1 MRYAEGMNR
10 RDAVALSLFG
20 ITARGAAGD
29 VRPLPDPALRE
40 KDAEKYWLQV
50 RREQFLLPGWRA
62 FLNNGSLGVAPR
74 PVVRAVTDFIETAA
88 ALVSDEYPR
97 WGYEDLDAERAEMA
111 AFVGCK
117 KEELAFTHCAT
128 EAMSVIANG
137 IELKAGDEVLIT
149 DHEHPSGIAP
159 WALRAKRH
167 GITVREVK
175 LPHPPQS
182 AAQLADVVVSAIGPR
197 TRVLSFSGIISP
209 TGVLMPV
216 REICRAARAKGVLTV
231 VDGAHMNGQVPLR
244 LQDLE
249 CDYFAGSPHK
259 WLFAPAGCGLM
270 YIREEHLD
278 RHWPVIV
285 TGDWDRM
292 ELKAA
297 RFMKIG
303 TNNRATIAGM
313 IAGKRFIEALGPEH
327 VYARIHELA
336 KRVYQQAAQR
346 PYLKL
351 LSSADDSLYG
361 ALVTVT
367 FPENFDFAQLWRKA
381 KERRIWLYGSQRL
394 RISTPIH
401 LRASDIDAAFA
412 LFDEV
417 AGYKA
422 A

>member
-1 MRYAEGMNR
+1 MNR

-20 ITARGAAGD
+20 AAARGLAAD
-29 VRPLPDPALRE
+29 VRPLPDAALLE
-40 KDAEKYWLQV
+40 KDPEKYWLQV

-74 PVVRAVTDFIETAA
+74 PVVRAMTDFIETAA
-88 ALVSDEYPR
+88 ALVHDEYPR

-111 AFVGCK
+111 AFLGCR

-128 EAMSVIANG
+128 ESMSVIANG
-137 IELKAGDEVLIT
+137 IDLKAGDEVLIT

-159 WALRAKRH
+159 WALRAQRH

-182 AAQLADVVVSAIGPR
+182 PEQLADIVVSAIGPR
-197 TRVLSFSGIISP
+197 TRVLSFSGILSP

-216 REICRAARAKGVLTV
+216 REICRAARARGVLTV
-231 VDGAHMNGQVPLR
+231 VDGAHMNGQVAVR
-244 LQDLE
+244 LSDLE

-259 WLFAPAGCGLM
+259 WMFAPAGCGLLF
-270 YIREEHLD
+270 IREEHLD
-278 RHWPVIV
+278 QHWPVIV
-285 TGDWDRM
+285 TGDWDRKD
-292 ELKAA
+292 LKAA

-313 IAGKRFIEALGPEH
+313 MAGKRFLEALGPEL

-336 KRVYQQAAQR
+336 RRVYTMAKQR

-351 LSSADDSLYG
+351 LSSEDDRLYG
-361 ALVTVT
+361 GLVTVT
-367 FPENFDFAQLWRKA
+367 FPEKFDFAQLWRKA
-381 KERRIWLYGSQRL
+381 KERRIWLYGGQRL

-401 LRASDIDAAFA
+401 LRMSDIEAAFG

-417 AGYKA
+417 AGYRGA
-422 A
+422 

>member
-1 MRYAEGMNR
+1 MNR

-20 ITARGAAGD
+20 VAARGASSA
-29 VRPLPDPALRE
+29 VRPLPPAALRE
-40 KDAEKYWLQV
+40 KDPEKYWLQV
-50 RREQFLLPGWRA
+50 RREQFLMPGWRA

-74 PVVRAVTDFIETAA
+74 PVVRAVTESLETAA
-88 ALVSDEYPR
+88 ALLRDDYPR
-97 WGYEDLDAERAEMA
+97 WGYEILDEERAEMA
-111 AFVGCK
+111 AFVGCR

-137 IELKAGDEVLIT
+137 IELRAGDEVLLT

-175 LPHPPQS
+175 LPHPPES
-182 AAQLADVVVSAIGPR
+182 AGQLADVVVSAIGPR
-197 TRVLSFSGIISP
+197 TRVLSFSGILSP

-216 REICRAARAKGVLTV
+216 RDICRAARAKGVLTV

-244 LQDLE
+244 LSGLE

-270 YIREEHLD
+270 YIREEHID

-285 TGDWDRM
+285 TGDWDKTD
-292 ELKAA
+292 LKAA

-303 TNNRATIAGM
+303 TNNRAILTGM
-313 IAGKRFIEALGPEH
+313 MEGKRFLEALGPEH
-327 VYARIHELA
+327 VYARIHDLA
-336 KRVYQQAAQR
+336 RKVYDMARQR

-351 LSSADDSLYG
+351 LSSADHRLYG

-367 FPENFDFAQLWRKA
+367 FPENFPFDQLWRKA
-381 KERRIWLYGSQRL
+381 KERRIWLYGGQRL

-401 LRASDIDAAFA
+401 LRASDIEATFS

>member
-1 MRYAEGMNR
+1 MNR
-10 RDAVALSLFG
+10 RDAVALSFFG
-20 ITARGAAGD
+20 LSARGAAGD
-29 VRPLPDPALRE
+29 IRPLPDPALRQR
-40 KDAEKYWLQV
+40 DPEKYWLQV

-74 PVVRAVTDFIETAA
+74 PVVRTVAEFLETAA
-88 ALVSDEYPR
+88 ALVHDEYPR
-97 WGYEDLDAERAEMA
+97 WGYETLDEERAEMA
-111 AFVGCK
+111 AFAGCK

-137 IELKAGDEVLIT
+137 IDLKAGDEVLIT

-159 WALRAKRH
+159 WALRARRH

-182 AAQLADVVVSAIGPR
+182 AEQLADVVVSAIGPR
-197 TRVLSFSGIISP
+197 TRVLSYSGILSP
-209 TGVLMPV
+209 TGVLMPC
-216 REICRAARAKGVLTV
+216 REICRAARARGVLTV
-231 VDGAHMNGQVPLR
+231 IDGAHMNGQVPFLIA
-244 LQDLE
+244 DLE
-249 CDYFAGSPHK
+249 CDFFAGSPHK
-259 WLFAPAGCGLM
+259 WLFAPAGCGLL

-285 TGDWDRM
+285 TGDWDKLD
-292 ELKAA
+292 LKAA

-303 TNNRATIAGM
+303 TNNRAILAGM
-313 IAGKRFIEALGPEH
+313 LAGKRFLESLGPEN

-336 KRVYQQAAQR
+336 RRVYQKAAER
-346 PYLKL
+346 PYLRL
-351 LSSADDSLYG
+351 LSSADHRLYG

-367 FPENFDFAQLWRKA
+367 FPEDFRFDELWRKA
-381 KERRIWLYGSQRL
+381 KERKIWLYGGQRL

-401 LRASDIDAAFA
+401 LRQSDIDATFA